1 MHSSKLGD
9 KAGLQ
14 IVKTVLIHTQIER
27 LDVSNNGL
35 GFKTGNALLQLL
47 QGLPSYERRA
57 ISLQKL
63 NLGLNIMSGKLVER
77 VYFELRE
84 VRERQQSVIS
94 RSSFP
99 QNQTPKVHPNSRK
112 PTVSPL
118 PLKSKVSIYTT
129 SAAKSVPKLIH
140 KKVEGFE
147 TQRQKEPVLLHY

>member
-1 MHSSKLGD
+1 LHSSKLGD

-14 IVKTVLIHTQIER
+14 VVKTVLIHTQIER

-99 QNQTPKVHPNSRK
+99 
-112 PTVSPL
+112 
-118 PLKSKVSIYTT
+118 
-129 SAAKSVPKLIH
+129 
-140 KKVEGFE
+140 
-147 TQRQKEPVLLHY
+147 